1 MNNILIC
8 EAERNSGAAEQRGA
22 EYELNNSLLLLSR
35 ITIIIIMAT
44 ASTSIPELS
53 SIHEDIHTKLDVF
66 IKNRKIPN
74 IIFYGPR
81 GSGKTFILNRFIS
94 SVYGGDKTAIKN
106 YVMRAN
112 CAHGKGIRFIRE
124 ELKFFAKTNID
135 LKEGAIFKSVILTN
149 ADKLTIDAQ
158 SALRRC
164 IELFS
169 YSTRFFIV
177 VENKDSLLKPIL
189 SRFCDI
195 YVPQP
200 IIMGCGGIGTPVN
213 LHSYRANMVCDTSKI
228 ERLRD
233 KSLGELIKIHLDY
246 LTTSDKLDQVAD
258 TATATATPTLT
269 SSEYKSIVDLSVV
282 LYEQGYCGLDVI
294 EFVRNHSQMNEIKK
308 YELLIMFDKV
318 RKEFRNEKL
327 LLLFILHFIVFRCNR
342 SLENIS
348 FM

>member
-1 MNNILIC
+1 MTSQLEGIHQNIH
-8 EAERNSGAAEQRGA
+8 N
-22 EYELNNSLLLLSR
+22 
-35 ITIIIIMAT
+35 
-44 ASTSIPELS
+44 
-53 SIHEDIHTKLDVF
+53 KLDVF

-74 IIFYGPR
+74 IIFYGPN
-81 GSGKTFILNRFIS
+81 GSGKTYILNRFIQQ
-94 SVYGGDKTAIKN
+94 VYGGDKNAMKN

-169 YSTRFFIV
+169 SSTRFFIV

-195 YVPQP
+195 YIPP
-200 IIMGCGGIGTPVN
+200 PAIADAGADTPVN
-213 LHSYRANMVCDTSKI
+213 LHTYFADQACDTHKI
-228 ERLRD
+228 IKAREYPL
-233 KSLGELIKIHLDY
+233 SELIQIHPSYLLGPSDDGGGLASPTREEYAKIL
-246 LTTSDKLDQVAD
+246 
-258 TATATATPTLT
+258 
-269 SSEYKSIVDLSVV
+269 DLSVL
-282 LYEQGYCGLDVI
+282 LYEQGYSALDVI
-294 EFVRNHSQMNEIKK
+294 DFVHSYPNMIELKR

-327 LLLFILHFIVFRCNR
+327 LLLYLLHFIVFRCKM

>member
-1 MNNILIC
+1 MT
-8 EAERNSGAAEQRGA
+8 S
-22 EYELNNSLLLLSR
+22 
-35 ITIIIIMAT
+35 TI
-44 ASTSIPELS
+44 IPELEETHKN
-53 SIHEDIHTKLDVF
+53 IHNKLDVF

-74 IIFYGPR
+74 IIFYGPH
-81 GSGKTFILNRFIS
+81 GSGKTYILNRFIHAI
-94 SVYGGDKTAIKN
+94 YDGDKNAMKN
-106 YVMRAN
+106 YIMRAN

-135 LKEGAIFKSVILTN
+135 MKEGAIFKTVILTN

-169 YSTRFFIV
+169 SSTRFFIV

-195 YVPQP
+195 YIPP
-200 IIMGCGGIGTPVN
+200 PMIASGAGNESDTHRLTAINI
-213 LHSYRANMVCDTSKI
+213 HSWLADKACDTYKI
-228 ERLRD
+228 H
-233 KSLGELIKIHLDY
+233 KSREHPLHELIKIHPSY
-246 LTTSDKLDQVAD
+246 LQSAASAAASASASAAASAAASADCADKPCCKYYEQILN
-258 TATATATPTLT
+258 L
-269 SSEYKSIVDLSVV
+269 SES
-282 LYEQGYCGLDVI
+282 LYEQGYCGLDI
-294 EFVRNHSQMNEIKK
+294 IDYIHTHPDIIDIRR

-327 LLLFILHFIVFRCNR
+327 LMLYFLHFIVFRCNL

>member
-1 MNNILIC
+1 MT
-8 EAERNSGAAEQRGA
+8 S
-22 EYELNNSLLLLSR
+22 
-35 ITIIIIMAT
+35 TI
-44 ASTSIPELS
+44 IPELEETHKY
-53 SIHEDIHTKLDVF
+53 IHNKLDVF

-74 IIFYGPR
+74 IIFYGPH
-81 GSGKTFILNRFIS
+81 GSGKTYILNRFIHA
-94 SVYGGDKTAIKN
+94 VYDGDKTAMKN
-106 YVMRAN
+106 YIMRAN

-135 LKEGAIFKSVILTN
+135 MKEGAIFKTVVLTN

-169 YSTRFFIV
+169 SSTRFFIV

-195 YVPQP
+195 YIPP
-200 IIMGCGGIGTPVN
+200 PTMIATGGADEYNVRPRAIN
-213 LHSYRANMVCDTSKI
+213 LHSWLADKACDTYKI
-228 ERLRD
+228 N
-233 KSLGELIKIHLDY
+233 KSREYSLHELIKIHPSY
-246 LTTSDKLDQVAD
+246 LR
-258 TATATATPTLT
+258 
-269 SSEYKSIVDLSVV
+269 SSESVSECETKPTCKDYEKILDLSVF

-294 EFVRNHSQMNEIKK
+294 DFIHTHPDIIDIRR

-327 LLLFILHFIVFRCNR
+327 LMLYFLHFIVFRCNL

>member
-1 MNNILIC
+1 MR
-8 EAERNSGAAEQRGA
+8 EM
-22 EYELNNSLLLLSR
+22 ELNDIISLLQPNAV
-35 ITIIIIMAT
+35 IM
-44 ASTSIPELS
+44 TSHIANPENPEL
-53 SIHEDIHTKLDVF
+53 EDIHKNIHHKLNVF
-66 IKNRKIPN
+66 IENRKIPN
-74 IIFYGPR
+74 IIFYGPH
-81 GSGKTFILNRFIS
+81 GSGKTFILNRFIHS
-94 SVYGGDKTAIKN
+94 IYNGDKTAIKN

-135 LKEGAIFKSVILTN
+135 MKEGTIFKSVILTN

-169 YSTRFFIV
+169 SSTRFFIIV
-177 VENKDSLLKPIL
+177 DNKDSLLKPIL

-195 YVPQP
+195 YIPP
-200 IIMGCGGIGTPVN
+200 PMIRTRTEAEPTAVN
-213 LHSYRANMVCDTSKI
+213 LHTYLADKVCNTNKI
-228 ERLRD
+228 F
-233 KSLGELIKIHLDY
+233 KSREHTLSDLIKIGDID
-246 LTTSDKLDQVAD
+246 TTA
-258 TATATATPTLT
+258 
-269 SSEYKSIVDLSVV
+269 SSKEYEKIMDLAVS
-282 LYEQGYCGLDVI
+282 LYEQGYCGLDI
-294 EFVRNHSQMNEIKK
+294 IDFIHTHPEMKDIRR

-327 LLLFILHFIVFRCNR
+327 LLFYFLHFIVFRCNL

>member
-1 MNNILIC
+1 MT
-8 EAERNSGAAEQRGA
+8 SPP
-22 EYELNNSLLLLSR
+22 
-35 ITIIIIMAT
+35 
-44 ASTSIPELS
+44 TSIPELS
-53 SIHEDIHTKLDVF
+53 CIHKDIHMKLDVF

-81 GSGKTFILNRFIS
+81 GSGKTFILNSFIS

-200 IIMGCGGIGTPVN
+200 IIMGCGGVGTPVN
-213 LHSYRANMVCDTSKI
+213 LHSYRANLICDTSKI
-228 ERLRD
+228 ERSRD
-233 KSLGELIKIHLDY
+233 KSLGELIKIHPDY
-246 LTTSDKLDQVAD
+246 LKTPSDDPTT
-258 TATATATPTLT
+258 TPTATP
-269 SSEYKSIVDLSVV
+269 SEYKSIVDLSVV
-282 LYEQGYCGLDVI
+282 LYEQGYSGLDVI
-294 EFVRNHSQMNEIKK
+294 EFVRNHPQMNEIKK

>member
-1 MNNILIC
+1 MTTLPKLPDFHTNIH
-8 EAERNSGAAEQRGA
+8 N
-22 EYELNNSLLLLSR
+22 
-35 ITIIIIMAT
+35 
-44 ASTSIPELS
+44 
-53 SIHEDIHTKLDVF
+53 KLDIF
-66 IKNRKIPN
+66 IKNKKIPN
-74 IIFYGPR
+74 IIFYGPH
-81 GSGKTFILNRFIS
+81 GSGKTYILNKFIH
-94 SVYGGDKTAIKN
+94 SVYSGDKNAIKN

-135 LKEGAIFKSVILTN
+135 FKEGAIFKSVILTN

-169 YSTRFFIV
+169 SSTRFFIV

-195 YVPQP
+195 YIPPPVITNVVLGVDDDADASANEMNMCCQSTP
-200 IIMGCGGIGTPVN
+200 ITPVN
-213 LHSYRANMVCDTSKI
+213 LHTFFADKACDIYKIIKSRDWSLREMIKVHPSYLEHHTGTDVEAGNNDNEKNDAVPTSEEYAKI
-228 ERLRD
+228 LN
-233 KSLGELIKIHLDY
+233 
-246 LTTSDKLDQVAD
+246 
-258 TATATATPTLT
+258 
-269 SSEYKSIVDLSVV
+269 LSVS
-282 LYEQGYCGLDVI
+282 LYEQGYSALDIIDFIHTYPKMI
-294 EFVRNHSQMNEIKK
+294 ELKR

-327 LLLFILHFIVFRCNR
+327 LILYLLHFIVFRCKM

>member
-1 MNNILIC
+1 MTTLLELPDFHTNIH
-8 EAERNSGAAEQRGA
+8 N
-22 EYELNNSLLLLSR
+22 
-35 ITIIIIMAT
+35 
-44 ASTSIPELS
+44 
-53 SIHEDIHTKLDVF
+53 KLGVF
-66 IKNRKIPN
+66 IRNRKIPN
-74 IIFYGPR
+74 IIFYGPH
-81 GSGKTFILNRFIS
+81 GSGKTYILNKFIHS
-94 SVYGGDKTAIKN
+94 IYGGDKTAIKN

-135 LKEGAIFKSVILTN
+135 FKEGAIFKSVILTN

-169 YSTRFFIV
+169 SSTRFFIV
-177 VENKDSLLKPIL
+177 VQNKDSLLKPIL

-195 YVPQP
+195 YIPPPVIHRPLEAT
-200 IIMGCGGIGTPVN
+200 MEDLEATPCSHVN
-213 LHSYRANMVCDTSKI
+213 LHTYFADQACDTYKI
-228 ERLRD
+228 IKSRD
-233 KSLGELIKIHLDY
+233 SSLDELIRVHPSYMEDAATDATDATLPTVEEYVKILD
-246 LTTSDKLDQVAD
+246 
-258 TATATATPTLT
+258 
-269 SSEYKSIVDLSVV
+269 ISVI
-282 LYEQGYCGLDVI
+282 LYEQGYAALDI
-294 EFVRNHSQMNEIKK
+294 IDFIHTYPKMNELKR

-327 LLLFILHFIVFRCNR
+327 LILYLLHFVVFRCKM

>member
-1 MNNILIC
+1 MTTLNDLPDFHTNIH
-8 EAERNSGAAEQRGA
+8 NK
-22 EYELNNSLLLLSR
+22 LN
-35 ITIIIIMAT
+35 
-44 ASTSIPELS
+44 
-53 SIHEDIHTKLDVF
+53 VF

-74 IIFYGPR
+74 IIFYGPH
-81 GSGKTFILNRFIS
+81 GSGKTYILNRFIHS
-94 SVYGGDKTAIKN
+94 IYSGDKAAIKN

-135 LKEGAIFKSVILTN
+135 FKEGAIFKSVILTN

-169 YSTRFFIV
+169 LSTRFFIV

-195 YVPQP
+195 YIPPPVITTAELNADADADADAHANPGSP
-200 IIMGCGGIGTPVN
+200 NTIESSTPVN
-213 LHSYRANMVCDTSKI
+213 LHTFFADQACDTYKIIKARDYSLQESIKVHSSYLENTTNDQSIVNEKLPSSEEYSKI
-228 ERLRD
+228 L
-233 KSLGELIKIHLDY
+233 
-246 LTTSDKLDQVAD
+246 
-258 TATATATPTLT
+258 
-269 SSEYKSIVDLSVV
+269 DLSVV
-282 LYEQGYCGLDVI
+282 LYEQGYSALDI
-294 EFVRNHSQMNEIKK
+294 IDFIHTYPNMNELKR

-327 LLLFILHFIVFRCNR
+327 LILYLLHFIVFRCKM

>member
-1 MNNILIC
+1 M
-8 EAERNSGAAEQRGA
+8 
-22 EYELNNSLLLLSR
+22 ELNKTLSLLSTSYYR
-35 ITIIIIMAT
+35 IIIIM
-44 ASTSIPELS
+44 TSILPELEPTHKN
-53 SIHEDIHTKLDVF
+53 IHNKLNVF

-74 IIFYGPR
+74 IIFYGPH
-81 GSGKTFILNRFIS
+81 GSGKTYILNRFIHA
-94 SVYGGDKTAIKN
+94 VYDGDKTAMRN

-135 LKEGAIFKSVILTN
+135 MKEGAIFKSVILTN

-169 YSTRFFIV
+169 SSTRFFIV

-195 YVPQP
+195 YIPPPMIMSLEDEDEPQHQHEP
-200 IIMGCGGIGTPVN
+200 PRVIN
-213 LHSYRANMVCDTSKI
+213 LHSYLADKACDTYKI
-228 ERLRD
+228 NKSREHRLD
-233 KSLGELIKIHLDY
+233 ELIKIHPSY
-246 LTTSDKLDQVAD
+246 LRATTTASPEVANDEPTCKEYDKIL
-258 TATATATPTLT
+258 
-269 SSEYKSIVDLSVV
+269 DLSVS

-294 EFVRNHSQMNEIKK
+294 DFIHTHPDIIDIRR

-327 LLLFILHFIVFRCNR
+327 LLLYFLHFIVFRCKL

>member
-1 MNNILIC
+1 MTSQLHQNIH
-8 EAERNSGAAEQRGA
+8 N
-22 EYELNNSLLLLSR
+22 
-35 ITIIIIMAT
+35 
-44 ASTSIPELS
+44 
-53 SIHEDIHTKLDVF
+53 KLDIF

-74 IIFYGPR
+74 IIFYGPN
-81 GSGKTFILNRFIS
+81 GSGKTYILNRFIHQ
-94 SVYGGDKTAIKN
+94 VYDGDKTAMKN

-169 YSTRFFIV
+169 SSTRFFIV

-195 YVPQP
+195 YIPPPV
-200 IIMGCGGIGTPVN
+200 IAGADTPVN
-213 LHSYRANMVCDTSKI
+213 LHTYFADQACDTYKI
-228 ERLRD
+228 IKAREYPL
-233 KSLGELIKIHLDY
+233 SELIHIHPSY
-246 LTTSDKLDQVAD
+246 LLGTSDGDGPSAPSLP
-258 TATATATPTLT
+258 PTRE
-269 SSEYKSIVDLSVV
+269 EYTKILDLSVY
-282 LYEQGYCGLDVI
+282 LYEQGYCALDVI
-294 EFVRNHSQMNEIKK
+294 DFVHSYPNMIELRR

-327 LLLFILHFIVFRCNR
+327 LMLYLLHFIVFRCKM

>member
-1 MNNILIC
+1 MTNVLNLPDFHTNIH
-8 EAERNSGAAEQRGA
+8 N
-22 EYELNNSLLLLSR
+22 
-35 ITIIIIMAT
+35 
-44 ASTSIPELS
+44 
-53 SIHEDIHTKLDVF
+53 KLHVF

-74 IIFYGPR
+74 IIFYGPH
-81 GSGKTFILNRFIS
+81 GSGKTYILNRFIH
-94 SVYGGDKTAIKN
+94 SVYSGDKAAMKN

-135 LKEGAIFKSVILTN
+135 FKEGAIFKSVILTN

-169 YSTRFFIV
+169 LSTRFFIV

-195 YVPQP
+195 YIPP
-200 IIMGCGGIGTPVN
+200 PVVTN
-213 LHSYRANMVCDTSKI
+213 TELESSPVYLHTFFADQACDTYKIIKARDNSLQELIQVHSSYLENTTNDAILNEKLPSSEEYSKI
-228 ERLRD
+228 L
-233 KSLGELIKIHLDY
+233 
-246 LTTSDKLDQVAD
+246 
-258 TATATATPTLT
+258 
-269 SSEYKSIVDLSVV
+269 DLSVL
-282 LYEQGYCGLDVI
+282 LYEQGYSALDI
-294 EFVRNHSQMNEIKK
+294 IDFIHTYPNMNELKR

-327 LLLFILHFIVFRCNR
+327 LILYLLHFIVFRCKM

>member
-1 MNNILIC
+1 
-8 EAERNSGAAEQRGA
+8 
-22 EYELNNSLLLLSR
+22 
-35 ITIIIIMAT
+35 MAT
-44 ASTSIPELS
+44 ATATATATTESVIA
-53 SIHEDIHTKLDVF
+53 SIHQNVCEKLDIF

-74 IIFYGPR
+74 IIFYGPH
-81 GSGKTFILNRFIS
+81 GCGKTYILDQFIHA
-94 SVYGGDKTAIKN
+94 VYDGDKTAIKN

-169 YSTRFFIV
+169 SSTRFFIV
-177 VENKDSLLKPIL
+177 VENKDSLLRPIL

-195 YVPQP
+195 YIPPP
-200 IIMGCGGIGTPVN
+200 IHPETGVMMN
-213 LHSYRANMVCDTSKI
+213 LHTYFVDAACDTYKI
-228 ERLRD
+228 N
-233 KSLGELIKIHLDY
+233 KSREHTLDELIQIHPSY
-246 LTTSDKLDQVAD
+246 LIENDA
-258 TATATATPTLT
+258 TATATATATLPPTRE
-269 SSEYKSIVDLSVV
+269 EYTKILDLSVL
-282 LYEQGYCGLDVI
+282 LYEEGFTALDIIDYIHHFPNMI
-294 EFVRNHSQMNEIKK
+294 ELRR
-308 YELLIMFDKV
+308 YELLILFDKV

-327 LLLFILHFIVFRCNR
+327 LILYLLHFIVFRCNLT
-342 SLENIS
+342 LENIS

>member
-1 MNNILIC
+1 MTTLSNLPDFHTNIHKK
-8 EAERNSGAAEQRGA
+8 
-22 EYELNNSLLLLSR
+22 LN
-35 ITIIIIMAT
+35 
-44 ASTSIPELS
+44 
-53 SIHEDIHTKLDVF
+53 VF

-74 IIFYGPR
+74 IIFYGPH
-81 GSGKTFILNRFIS
+81 GSGKTYILNRFIHS
-94 SVYGGDKTAIKN
+94 IYSGDKVAIKN

-135 LKEGAIFKSVILTN
+135 FKEGAVFKSVILTN

-169 YSTRFFIV
+169 SSTRFFIV

-195 YVPQP
+195 YIPPPVVTSTSTE
-200 IIMGCGGIGTPVN
+200 IAADDTTGGEICAPVN
-213 LHSYRANMVCDTSKI
+213 LHTFFADQACDTYKIIKSRDCSLQERIQIHPSYLENATKMDTNKSIEKTPTSEEYSKI
-228 ERLRD
+228 L
-233 KSLGELIKIHLDY
+233 
-246 LTTSDKLDQVAD
+246 
-258 TATATATPTLT
+258 
-269 SSEYKSIVDLSVV
+269 DLSIL
-282 LYEQGYCGLDVI
+282 LYEQGYSALDIINFIHTYPDMI
-294 EFVRNHSQMNEIKK
+294 ELKR

-327 LLLFILHFIVFRCNR
+327 LILYLLHFIVFRCKM

>member
-1 MNNILIC
+1 MYV
-8 EAERNSGAAEQRGA
+8 EPMREM
-22 EYELNNSLLLLSR
+22 ELNNIFSLLQP
-35 ITIIIIMAT
+35 IAVIM
-44 ASTSIPELS
+44 TSHIENLENPEL
-53 SIHEDIHTKLDVF
+53 EDIHKNIHHKLNVF
-66 IKNRKIPN
+66 IENRKIPN
-74 IIFYGPR
+74 IIFYGPH
-81 GSGKTFILNRFIS
+81 GSGKTFILNRFIHS
-94 SVYGGDKTAIKN
+94 IYGGDKTAIKN

-135 LKEGAIFKSVILTN
+135 MKEGTIFKSVILTN

-169 YSTRFFIV
+169 SSTRFFII

-195 YVPQP
+195 YIPPPMIQTRTEAEP
-200 IIMGCGGIGTPVN
+200 IAVN
-213 LHSYRANMVCDTSKI
+213 LHTYLADKVCNTNKI
-228 ERLRD
+228 L
-233 KSLGELIKIHLDY
+233 KSREHTLSDLIKIGDIDTTASSKEYEKILD
-246 LTTSDKLDQVAD
+246 LAVS
-258 TATATATPTLT
+258 
-269 SSEYKSIVDLSVV
+269 
-282 LYEQGYCGLDVI
+282 LYEQGYCGLDI
-294 EFVRNHSQMNEIKK
+294 IDFIHTHPEMNDIRR

-327 LLLFILHFIVFRCNR
+327 LLFYFIHFIVFRCNM

>member
-1 MNNILIC
+1 MTSPL
-8 EAERNSGAAEQRGA
+8 AS
-22 EYELNNSLLLLSR
+22 
-35 ITIIIIMAT
+35 T
-44 ASTSIPELS
+44 ASMSIPELS
-53 SIHEDIHTKLDVF
+53 CIHKDIHNKLDVF

-200 IIMGCGGIGTPVN
+200 IIMGCGGVGTQVN
-213 LHSYRANMVCDTSKI
+213 LHSYRANLICDTSKI
-228 ERLRD
+228 ERSRD
-233 KSLGELIKIHLDY
+233 KSLGELIKIHPDY
-246 LTTSDKLDQVAD
+246 LKTPSDDP
-258 TATATATPTLT
+258 TATAPTAPTP
-269 SSEYKSIVDLSVV
+269 SEYKSIVDLSVV
-282 LYEQGYCGLDVI
+282 LYEQGYSGLDVI
-294 EFVRNHSQMNEIKK
+294 EFVRNSPQMNEIKK

>member
-1 MNNILIC
+1 MTSQLQGIHQNIH
-8 EAERNSGAAEQRGA
+8 N
-22 EYELNNSLLLLSR
+22 
-35 ITIIIIMAT
+35 
-44 ASTSIPELS
+44 
-53 SIHEDIHTKLDVF
+53 KLDVF

-74 IIFYGPR
+74 IIFYGPN
-81 GSGKTFILNRFIS
+81 GSGKTYILNRFIHA
-94 SVYGGDKTAIKN
+94 VYDGDKTAMKN

-135 LKEGAIFKSVILTN
+135 LKDGAIFKSVILTN

-169 YSTRFFIV
+169 SSTRFFIV

-195 YVPQP
+195 YIPP
-200 IIMGCGGIGTPVN
+200 PAATSDMDASAAAAPNPGPGPGPAVN
-213 LHSYRANMVCDTSKI
+213 LHTYFADQACDTYKI
-228 ERLRD
+228 NKAREH
-233 KSLGELIKIHLDY
+233 SLHSLVQIHPSYLSGTGAGDLSTSTTPPTREEYTKIL
-246 LTTSDKLDQVAD
+246 
-258 TATATATPTLT
+258 
-269 SSEYKSIVDLSVV
+269 DLSVS
-282 LYEQGYCGLDVI
+282 LYEQGYSALDVI
-294 EFVRNHSQMNEIKK
+294 EFVHMYPGMIELRR

-327 LLLFILHFIVFRCNR
+327 LLLFFLHFIVFRCKM

>member
-1 MNNILIC
+1 M
-8 EAERNSGAAEQRGA
+8 
-22 EYELNNSLLLLSR
+22 
-35 ITIIIIMAT
+35 
-44 ASTSIPELS
+44 TSILPELEETHKN
-53 SIHEDIHTKLDVF
+53 IHNKLDVF

-74 IIFYGPR
+74 IIFYGPH
-81 GSGKTFILNRFIS
+81 GSGKTYILNRFIHA
-94 SVYGGDKTAIKN
+94 VYGGDKTAMRN

-135 LKEGAIFKSVILTN
+135 MKEGAIFKSVILTN

-169 YSTRFFIV
+169 SSTRFFIV

-195 YVPQP
+195 YIPPPVITSLENADEDADEYEAPR
-200 IIMGCGGIGTPVN
+200 IIN
-213 LHSYRANMVCDTSKI
+213 LHSYLADKSCDTYKI
-228 ERLRD
+228 N
-233 KSLGELIKIHLDY
+233 KSREYPLQDLIKIHPSY
-246 LTTSDKLDQVAD
+246 LRASAATLGVANEED
-258 TATATATPTLT
+258 TAVEPTCN
-269 SSEYKSIVDLSVV
+269 EYEKILDLSVS

-294 EFVRNHSQMNEIKK
+294 DFIHTHPDIIDIRR

-327 LLLFILHFIVFRCNR
+327 LLLYFLHFIVFRCKM

>member
-1 MNNILIC
+1 M
-8 EAERNSGAAEQRGA
+8 
-22 EYELNNSLLLLSR
+22 
-35 ITIIIIMAT
+35 TT
-44 ASTSIPELS
+44 ASIPASASIPELS
-53 SIHEDIHTKLDVF
+53 CIHKDIHTKLDVF

-81 GSGKTFILNRFIS
+81 GSGKTFILSRFIS
-94 SVYGGDKTAIKN
+94 SVYDGDKTAIKN

-135 LKEGAIFKSVILTN
+135 LKDGAIFKSVILTN

-200 IIMGCGGIGTPVN
+200 IIMGCGGIGVPVN
-213 LHSYRANMVCDTSKI
+213 LHSYRANLVCDTSKI
-228 ERLRD
+228 ERLRE
-233 KSLGELIKIHLDY
+233 KSLGELIKIHPDY
-246 LTTSDKLDQVAD
+246 LKTQIDESTV
-258 TATATATPTLT
+258 TATATATPPPTLD
-269 SSEYKSIVDLSVV
+269 EYKRLVDLSVV

-294 EFVRNHSQMNEIKK
+294 EFVKNSPDMNQIKK

>member
-1 MNNILIC
+1 MTSQLEGIHQNIH
-8 EAERNSGAAEQRGA
+8 N
-22 EYELNNSLLLLSR
+22 
-35 ITIIIIMAT
+35 
-44 ASTSIPELS
+44 
-53 SIHEDIHTKLDVF
+53 KLDVF

-74 IIFYGPR
+74 IIFYGPN
-81 GSGKTFILNRFIS
+81 GSGKTYILNRFIQQ
-94 SVYGGDKTAIKN
+94 VYGGDKTAMKN

-135 LKEGAIFKSVILTN
+135 LKDGAIFKSVILTN

-169 YSTRFFIV
+169 SSTRFFIV

-195 YVPQP
+195 YIPPPVFSVPT
-200 IIMGCGGIGTPVN
+200 GTGTGTGTDSGPAVN
-213 LHSYRANMVCDTSKI
+213 LHTYFADQAFDTYKIIKAREPHTLQSLIKVHPSFLSDTSA
-228 ERLRD
+228 
-233 KSLGELIKIHLDY
+233 G
-246 LTTSDKLDQVAD
+246 AD
-258 TATATATPTLT
+258 TAPTRE
-269 SSEYKSIVDLSVV
+269 EYTKILDLSVL
-282 LYEQGYCGLDVI
+282 LYEQGYCALDVI
-294 EFVRNHSQMNEIKK
+294 EFVHMYPGMVELRR

-327 LLLFILHFIVFRCNR
+327 LLLFFLHFIVFRCKM

>member
-1 MNNILIC
+1 M
-8 EAERNSGAAEQRGA
+8 
-22 EYELNNSLLLLSR
+22 
-35 ITIIIIMAT
+35 
-44 ASTSIPELS
+44 TSHIIPELEETHKN
-53 SIHEDIHTKLDVF
+53 IHNKLDVF

-74 IIFYGPR
+74 IIFYGPH
-81 GSGKTFILNRFIS
+81 GSGKTYILNRFIH

-135 LKEGAIFKSVILTN
+135 MKEGAIFKSVILTN

-169 YSTRFFIV
+169 SSTRFFIV

-195 YVPQP
+195 YIPPPVITSQEDADAHEHEHEPAR
-200 IIMGCGGIGTPVN
+200 IIN
-213 LHSYRANMVCDTSKI
+213 LHSYLADKACDTYKI
-228 ERLRD
+228 N
-233 KSLGELIKIHLDY
+233 KSREHPLDELIKIHPSY
-246 LTTSDKLDQVAD
+246 LRAATPATPEV
-258 TATATATPTLT
+258 ATATTAEPPTCK
-269 SSEYKSIVDLSVV
+269 EYEKILDLSVS

-294 EFVRNHSQMNEIKK
+294 DFIHTHPNIIDIRR

-327 LLLFILHFIVFRCNR
+327 LLLYFLHFIVFRCNM

>member
-1 MNNILIC
+1 MTSKLEGIHQNIH
-8 EAERNSGAAEQRGA
+8 N
-22 EYELNNSLLLLSR
+22 
-35 ITIIIIMAT
+35 
-44 ASTSIPELS
+44 
-53 SIHEDIHTKLDVF
+53 KLDVF

-74 IIFYGPR
+74 IIFYGPN
-81 GSGKTFILNRFIS
+81 GSGKTYILNRFIQQ
-94 SVYGGDKTAIKN
+94 VYGGDKNAMKN

-169 YSTRFFIV
+169 SSTRFFIV

-195 YVPQP
+195 YIPPPVIFGVSAQN
-200 IIMGCGGIGTPVN
+200 GAGADTPVN
-213 LHSYRANMVCDTSKI
+213 LHTYFADQACDTHKI
-228 ERLRD
+228 IKAREYPL
-233 KSLGELIKIHLDY
+233 SELIQIHPSYLLGPSDDGGGLASPTREEYVKIL
-246 LTTSDKLDQVAD
+246 
-258 TATATATPTLT
+258 
-269 SSEYKSIVDLSVV
+269 DLSVL
-282 LYEQGYCGLDVI
+282 LYEQGYSALDVI
-294 EFVRNHSQMNEIKK
+294 DFVHSYPNMIELKR

-327 LLLFILHFIVFRCNR
+327 LLLYLLHFIVFRCKM

>member
-1 MNNILIC
+1 M
-8 EAERNSGAAEQRGA
+8 
-22 EYELNNSLLLLSR
+22 
-35 ITIIIIMAT
+35 
-44 ASTSIPELS
+44 TSIPELEETHKY
-53 SIHEDIHTKLDVF
+53 IHNKLDVF

-74 IIFYGPR
+74 IIFYGPH
-81 GSGKTFILNRFIS
+81 GSGKTHILNRFIHA
-94 SVYGGDKTAIKN
+94 VYNGDKVAMKN
-106 YVMRAN
+106 YIMRAN

-135 LKEGAIFKSVILTN
+135 MKEGAIFKTVILMN

-169 YSTRFFIV
+169 SSTRFFIV

-195 YVPQP
+195 YIPPPV
-200 IIMGCGGIGTPVN
+200 IAGAAAAGSSAGTETIN
-213 LHSYRANMVCDTSKI
+213 LHRWLADKACDTYKI
-228 ERLRD
+228 NKSRD
-233 KSLGELIKIHLDY
+233 HSLDELITIHPSY
-246 LTTSDKLDQVAD
+246 LRSS
-258 TATATATPTLT
+258 ATAAAAATDSCDDNAPP
-269 SSEYKSIVDLSVV
+269 SCKDYEKIMDLSVS

-294 EFVRNHSQMNEIKK
+294 DFIHTHPDIHDMRR

-327 LLLFILHFIVFRCNR
+327 LMLYFLHFIVFRCKL

>member
-1 MNNILIC
+1 MPTLSKLPDFHKNIHDK
-8 EAERNSGAAEQRGA
+8 
-22 EYELNNSLLLLSR
+22 LN
-35 ITIIIIMAT
+35 
-44 ASTSIPELS
+44 
-53 SIHEDIHTKLDVF
+53 VF

-74 IIFYGPR
+74 IIFYGPH
-81 GSGKTFILNRFIS
+81 GSGKTYILNKFIYL
-94 SVYGGDKTAIKN
+94 VYDGDKNAIKN

-135 LKEGAIFKSVILTN
+135 FKEGAIFKSVILTN

-169 YSTRFFIV
+169 SSTRFFIV

-195 YVPQP
+195 YIPPPVITQEDD
-200 IIMGCGGIGTPVN
+200 IAREVDNTALLKTPAVN
-213 LHSYRANMVCDTSKI
+213 LHTYFADQACDTYKI
-228 ERLRD
+228 IKSRD
-233 KSLGELIKIHLDY
+233 SSLHDFINIHPSYIDHSNTTLSSDTNSESITCEKYTKIL
-246 LTTSDKLDQVAD
+246 
-258 TATATATPTLT
+258 
-269 SSEYKSIVDLSVV
+269 DLSVS
-282 LYEQGYCGLDVI
+282 LYEHGYSALDI
-294 EFVRNHSQMNEIKK
+294 IDFIHNYPNMNELKR

-327 LLLFILHFIVFRCNR
+327 LMLYLLHFIVFRCKM

>member
-8 EAERNSGAAEQRGA
+8 EAERNRAEQRGA
-22 EYELNNSLLLLSR
+22 EYELNNNLLLLSR

-233 KSLGELIKIHLDY
+233 KSLGELIKIHPDY
-246 LTTSDKLDQVAD
+246 LTTSDKLDQV
-258 TATATATPTLT
+258 TATATATPT

>member
-1 MNNILIC
+1 M
-8 EAERNSGAAEQRGA
+8 
-22 EYELNNSLLLLSR
+22 SLLQTDR
-35 ITIIIIMAT
+35 IM
-44 ASTSIPELS
+44 TSLEN
-53 SIHEDIHTKLDVF
+53 IHQNIHNKLDIF

-74 IIFYGPR
+74 IIFYGSH
-81 GSGKTFILNRFIS
+81 GCGKTYILNRFIHAI
-94 SVYGGDKTAIKN
+94 YDGDKTAIKN

-135 LKEGAIFKSVILTN
+135 LKEGSIFKSVILTN

-169 YSTRFFIV
+169 SSTRFFIV
-177 VENKDSLLKPIL
+177 VENKDSLLRPIL

-195 YVPQP
+195 YIPQP
-200 IIMGCGGIGTPVN
+200 QCPETGIPIN
-213 LHSYRANMVCDTSKI
+213 LHTYIVNQSCDTYKI
-228 ERLRD
+228 TKSRER
-233 KSLGELIKIHLDY
+233 SLNELIQIHPSYLNGANTTDDSPTSEEYAKI
-246 LTTSDKLDQVAD
+246 
-258 TATATATPTLT
+258 
-269 SSEYKSIVDLSVV
+269 IDLSVL
-282 LYEQGYCGLDVI
+282 LYEQGYSALDII
-294 EFVRNHSQMNEIKK
+294 EHIQVYPNMIELRR

-327 LLLFILHFIVFRCNR
+327 LILYMLHFIVFRCKLT
-342 SLENIS
+342 LENIS

>member
-1 MNNILIC
+1 MTNN
-8 EAERNSGAAEQRGA
+8 
-22 EYELNNSLLLLSR
+22 NN
-35 ITIIIIMAT
+35 
-44 ASTSIPELS
+44 PELQ
-53 SIHEDIHTKLDVF
+53 DIHNTIHNKLDVF

-74 IIFYGPR
+74 IIFYGPH
-81 GSGKTFILNRFIS
+81 GSGKTFILNRFIHS
-94 SVYGGDKTAIKN
+94 IYDGDKTAIKN

-135 LKEGAIFKSVILTN
+135 MKEGTIFKSVILTN

-169 YSTRFFIV
+169 SSTRFFIV

-189 SRFCDI
+189 SRFYDRYSPPPVLETEKDI
-195 YVPQP
+195 DTDADTSSV
-200 IIMGCGGIGTPVN
+200 IN
-213 LHSYRANMVCDTSKI
+213 LHSYLADKACDTYKI
-228 ERLRD
+228 V
-233 KSLGELIKIHLDY
+233 KSREHSLHDLIKIHPDFLRSNTECEISEPTCKDY
-246 LTTSDKLDQVAD
+246 EKVL
-258 TATATATPTLT
+258 
-269 SSEYKSIVDLSVV
+269 DLSVS
-282 LYEQGYCGLDVI
+282 LYEQGYCGLDI
-294 EFVRNHSQMNEIKK
+294 IDFIHTHPDIIDIRR

-327 LLLFILHFIVFRCNR
+327 LLLYFLHFIVFRCNL

>member
-1 MNNILIC
+1 M
-8 EAERNSGAAEQRGA
+8 RKM
-22 EYELNNSLLLLSR
+22 ELNDMFSLLQR
-35 ITIIIIMAT
+35 YEPFVIMT
-44 ASTSIPELS
+44 ENPELQY
-53 SIHEDIHTKLDVF
+53 IHNHIHTKLDVF

-74 IIFYGPR
+74 IIFYGLN
-81 GSGKTFILNRFIS
+81 GSGKTFILNRFIHS
-94 SVYGGDKTAIKN
+94 IYNGDKTAIKN

-135 LKEGAIFKSVILTN
+135 MKEGTIFKSVILTN

-169 YSTRFFIV
+169 SSTRFFII

-195 YVPQP
+195 YIPPPTVVMTDA
-200 IIMGCGGIGTPVN
+200 MGATTHMTAVN
-213 LHSYRANMVCDTSKI
+213 LHTYLADKACNTNKI
-228 ERLRD
+228 LKSRESILAELITIHPSFLRD
-233 KSLGELIKIHLDY
+233 S
-246 LTTSDKLDQVAD
+246 AD
-258 TATATATPTLT
+258 DISTPTCKDYEKIL
-269 SSEYKSIVDLSVV
+269 DLSVS
-282 LYEQGYCGLDVI
+282 LYEQGYTGLDVI
-294 EFVRNHSQMNEIKK
+294 DFIHTHPDMIDIRR

-327 LLLFILHFIVFRCNR
+327 LLFYFLHFIVFRSNL

>member
-1 MNNILIC
+1 M
-8 EAERNSGAAEQRGA
+8 
-22 EYELNNSLLLLSR
+22 ELNIINSLLQP
-35 ITIIIIMAT
+35 IVVIMT
-44 ASTSIPELS
+44 ENPELQ
-53 SIHEDIHTKLDVF
+53 DIHKNIHNKLDVF

-74 IIFYGPR
+74 IIFYGTH
-81 GSGKTFILNRFIS
+81 GSGKTFILNRFINMI
-94 SVYGGDKTAIKN
+94 YGGDKIAIKN

-135 LKEGAIFKSVILTN
+135 MKDGAIFKSVILTN

-169 YSTRFFIV
+169 SSTRFFIV

-195 YVPQP
+195 YIPHP
-200 IIMGCGGIGTPVN
+200 
-213 LHSYRANMVCDTSKI
+213 SI
-228 ERLRD
+228 E
-233 KSLGELIKIHLDY
+233 
-246 LTTSDKLDQVAD
+246 TT
-258 TATATATPTLT
+258 TATATTVNLHTYLADKVCNTNKITKPRETTL
-269 SSEYKSIVDLSVV
+269 SELITIHPSFLRRTNTASAGACDPESEETYSCKDYEKILDLSVS
-282 LYEQGYCGLDVI
+282 LYEQGYCGLDI
-294 EFVRNHSQMNEIKK
+294 IDFIHKHPNIHDIRR
-308 YELLIMFDKV
+308 YEMLIMFDKV

-327 LLLFILHFIVFRCNR
+327 LLFYFLHFIVFRCNM

>member
-1 MNNILIC
+1 M
-8 EAERNSGAAEQRGA
+8 
-22 EYELNNSLLLLSR
+22 ELNDFISLLQP
-35 ITIIIIMAT
+35 IVVIMT
-44 ASTSIPELS
+44 TPVENPENPELQD
-53 SIHEDIHTKLDVF
+53 IHKHIHTKLEVF
-66 IKNRKIPN
+66 INNRKIPN
-74 IIFYGPR
+74 IIFYGTH
-81 GSGKTFILNRFIS
+81 GSGKTFILNRFINMI
-94 SVYGGDKTAIKN
+94 YGGDKTAIKN

-135 LKEGAIFKSVILTN
+135 MKEGAIFKSVILTN

-169 YSTRFFIV
+169 SSTRFFIV

-195 YVPQP
+195 YIPHP
-200 IIMGCGGIGTPVN
+200 CIATTTTTTTTVN
-213 LHSYRANMVCDTSKI
+213 LHKYLADKVCNTNKI
-228 ERLRD
+228 TKPREITL
-233 KSLGELIKIHLDY
+233 SELITIHPSFLQRSAVSDSTSAECEPIPEETYTCKDHEKIL
-246 LTTSDKLDQVAD
+246 
-258 TATATATPTLT
+258 
-269 SSEYKSIVDLSVV
+269 DLSVS
-282 LYEQGYCGLDVI
+282 LYEQGYCGLDI
-294 EFVRNHSQMNEIKK
+294 IDFIHKHPDIHDIRR
-308 YELLIMFDKV
+308 YEMLIMFDKV

-327 LLLFILHFIVFRCNR
+327 LLFYFLHFIVFRCNM

>member
-1 MNNILIC
+1 MTTLNDLPDFHTNIH
-8 EAERNSGAAEQRGA
+8 NK
-22 EYELNNSLLLLSR
+22 LN
-35 ITIIIIMAT
+35 
-44 ASTSIPELS
+44 
-53 SIHEDIHTKLDVF
+53 VF

-74 IIFYGPR
+74 IIFYGPH
-81 GSGKTFILNRFIS
+81 GSGKTYILNRFIHS
-94 SVYGGDKTAIKN
+94 IYSGDKAAIKN

-135 LKEGAIFKSVILTN
+135 FKEGAIFKSVILTN

-169 YSTRFFIV
+169 LSTRFFIV

-195 YVPQP
+195 YIPPPVVTNMQLDVDVDVDVDAVTSSTA
-200 IIMGCGGIGTPVN
+200 ISSSSPVN
-213 LHSYRANMVCDTSKI
+213 LHTFFADQACDTYKI
-228 ERLRD
+228 IKARD
-233 KSLGELIKIHLDY
+233 QSLQELIKVHPIY
-246 LTTSDKLDQVAD
+246 LENTMKDAILNEKL
-258 TATATATPTLT
+258 P
-269 SSEYKSIVDLSVV
+269 SSEEYSKILDLSIV
-282 LYEQGYCGLDVI
+282 LYEQGYSALDI
-294 EFVRNHSQMNEIKK
+294 IDFIHTYPNMNELKR

-327 LLLFILHFIVFRCNR
+327 LILYLLHFIVFRCKM